1 MSQIITGSDGKRY
14 KVDSSRD
21 VENLVLSGLI
31 GAATGSALIGSLF
44 GGSYL
49 GGVVG
54 DFLGDDGDNSFG
66 LEDLF

>member
-1 MSQIITGSDGKRY
+1 MKRIKGEDGRTYEVK
-14 KVDSSRD
+14 DEND
-21 VENLVLSGLI
+21 VQNLVLSGII

-54 DFLGDDGDNSFG
+54 DFLGDDGENDLG
-66 LEDLF
+66 IEDLF

>member
-31 GAATGSALIGSLF
+31 GAATGSALIGTLF